1 MSQMYKA
8 LVSHFQAQRE
18 EALALIGLY
27 MGSPQ
32 AVADHSNILEE
43 LIKWTKKL
51 SEAEESLECL
61 KRNINFN
68 SPQDPSQ

>member
-1 MSQMYKA
+1 MNQMYKA
-8 LVSHFQAQRE
+8 LVAHFQAQRE

-27 MGSPQ
+27 MGNPQ

-43 LIKWTKKL
+43 LVKWTKKL
-51 SEAEESLECL
+51 SDAEESLECL